1 MTTISNT
8 YVSVRPSTD
17 VPFIDTTNT
26 DFEAYI
32 AALETAGVEST
43 ITYSTDQLTKTRVE
57 TYDDS
62 IDAQLTVI
70 NTQYAA
76 AMASEKQRRA
86 AAGITTTVTPT
97 AS

>member
-1 MTTISNT
+1 
-8 YVSVRPSTD
+8 
-17 VPFIDTTNT
+17 
-26 DFEAYI
+26 
-32 AALETAGVEST
+32 
-43 ITYSTDQLTKTRVE
+43 
-57 TYDDS
+57 
-62 IDAQLTVI
+62 VI